1 MSFCNIIQHFRRR
14 ILQPRSLSPL
24 SQVLFFQHSPLISRP
39 YINSTS
45 SSLPSSKLSS
55 KQYIDA
61 FIVSIILFGTSL
73 IVYENSPSRRV
84 NKAVQK
90 GTRPELH
97 ISRIQYYPRP
107 QVLEQ
112 LKKIF
117 TPNESSRSNYIIYGK
132 DGIGK
137 STLIKMASR
146 EVGQGVI
153 YVDIPPNINNFGKE
167 FAKAVNIWLFNNKQ
181 WKKALL
187 AFEKAA
193 KVYKAKY
200 GRPLVIIY
208 DNVDYLIQKNTDILD
223 QLQSSVAESSNKGKY
238 IAVFVSSEYS
248 VLQRMSSHDI
258 PPNINNF
265 GKEFAK
271 AVNIWLFNNK
281 QWKKALLA
289 FEKAAK
295 VYKAKYGRPLVII
308 YDNVD
313 YLIQK
318 NTDILDQL
326 QSSVAESSNKGKY
339 IAVFVSSE
347 YSVLQRMSS
356 HGHWTDMEYFE
367 IGDLTKEESI
377 DYLNKKNI
385 REEEARKIYELV
397 GGCLIDLHDVT
408 NDLFSGRSFEDIKKI
423 IKNEVE
429 TKFRIARLLP
439 GDKYYDVGKKIINT
453 LLDSKEL
460 CASELREHDELLRK
474 NVFEYHPY
482 LSNKAYIYVA
492 LRQRWQR
499 FLIKIL
505 KILEALELNCLFFSN
520 RPYYYY
526 KRDAF
531 EYKRDAEATP
541 FDSKRD
547 EALSYDPT
555 L

>member
-14 ILQPRSLSPL
+14 ILQPRSWPPLFQVLSSQPSPL
-24 SQVLFFQHSPLISRP
+24 LSRS
-39 YINSTS
+39 YTYLTS

-73 IVYENSPSRRV
+73 ILYENSPSRRV

-97 ISRIQYYPRP
+97 ISRNHYYPRP

-117 TPNESSRSNYIIYGK
+117 TPHESSRSNYIIYGK

-137 STLIKMASR
+137 STLIKLASR

-153 YVDIPPNINNFGKE
+153 YFEIPSDIKNFGKE
-167 FAKAVNIWLFNNKQ
+167 FAKVVNIWLPEH
-181 WKKALL
+181 WKKSLR

-223 QLQSSVAESSNKGKY
+223 QLQSSVAENDNKGNY
-238 IAVFVSSEYS
+238 IAVFVCSEYS
-248 VLQRMSSHDI
+248 AVQRMSCKEVGQGVIYFEIPSDI
-258 PPNINNF
+258 KNF

-271 AVNIWLFNNK
+271 VVNIWLPEH
-281 QWKKALLA
+281 WKKSLRA

-326 QSSVAESSNKGKY
+326 QSSVAENDNKGNY
-339 IAVFVSSE
+339 IAVFVCSE
-347 YSVLQRMSS
+347 YSAVQRMSS
-356 HGHWTDMEYFE
+356 RGHWTDMEYFE

-377 DYLNKKNI
+377 DYLNKENI
-385 REEEARKIYELV
+385 KEEEARKIHELV
-397 GGCLIDLHDVT
+397 GGYILDLKKAADH
-408 NDLFSGRSFEDIKKI
+408 LFSGQSFEDIKKT
-423 IKNEVE
+423 IKIEARKKFRNAKLLPDYKYNEVG
-429 TKFRIARLLP
+429 R
-439 GDKYYDVGKKIINT
+439 KIINA
-453 LLDSKEL
+453 LLNSKEL
-460 CASELREHDELLRK
+460 CASEFCEYNELLSK
-474 NVFEYHPY
+474 NVFEYHPKTHKITFM
-482 LSNKAYIYVA
+482 SKSMENFI
-492 LRQRWQR
+492 RENSD
-499 FLIKIL
+499 LIIK
-505 KILEALELNCLFFSN
+505 
-520 RPYYYY
+520 
-526 KRDAF
+526 
-531 EYKRDAEATP
+531 
-541 FDSKRD
+541 
-547 EALSYDPT
+547 
-555 L
+555 